1 LKIFVK
7 VVKTGSRCYHKLY
20 LQVPTHCLLLFA
32 IKSVDLLDSF
42 KIYTQEDFLY
52 MENLRCEKA
61 VEKKHNGYNC
71 AQAVACSFC
80 KEASMDEDT
89 LKKITQGFGAGL
101 GTMAG
106 TCGAISGAA
115 VVAGLINQDKAGTS
129 QTVRSVMNQ
138 FKQQNGTVICKDLKG
153 VETGKVIRS
162 CDDCVRD
169 AVKFLEDALKSGN

>member
-1 LKIFVK
+1 
-7 VVKTGSRCYHKLY
+7 
-20 LQVPTHCLLLFA
+20 
-32 IKSVDLLDSF
+32 
-42 KIYTQEDFLY
+42 

-80 KEASMDEDT
+80 KEASMVVE
-89 LKKITQGFGAGL
+89 LLYQMSEGL
-101 GTMAG
+101 GSCICSMAG

-169 AVKFLEDALKSGN
+169 AVKFLEDALKSEN

>member
-1 LKIFVK
+1 
-7 VVKTGSRCYHKLY
+7 
-20 LQVPTHCLLLFA
+20 
-32 IKSVDLLDSF
+32 
-42 KIYTQEDFLY
+42 

-101 GTMAG
+101 G
-106 TCGAISGAA
+106 GAISGAA
-115 VVAGLINQDKAGTS
+115 VIAGLVNQDKAGTS

-169 AVKFLEDALKSGN
+169 AVTFLENALKHI

>member
-1 LKIFVK
+1 MTSLHEREILFPKDLTAAHNRTMEQVK
-7 VVKTGSRCYHKLY
+7 FEKNK
-20 LQVPTHCLLLFA
+20 A
-32 IKSVDLLDSF
+32 D
-42 KIYTQEDFLY
+42 QEKFQ
-52 MENLRCEKA
+52 KA

-169 AVKFLEDALKSGN
+169 AVKFLEDALKSEN